1 MRALPRFHNAVNA
14 RYMVGDTYTLI
25 EHLERSSASHA
36 HYFASVNDGWMNLPE
51 EHAERFPSA
60 EHLRKFAL
68 IRTGYSDS
76 HTLVCS
82 SKAEALRVAQFMR
95 PIDEFAVVTVQGTT
109 VTRFTAKSQSYRA
122 MGREDFQKSKDAVL
136 DYIAGLIG
144 VTSQALASTE
154 GKAA

>member
-1 MRALPRFHNAVNA
+1 MVPVPRFHNLANA
-14 RYMVGDTYTLI
+14 RFVIGEAYTLV
-25 EHLERSSASHA
+25 EHQERSSASHA
-36 HYFASVNDGWMNLPE
+36 HFFAAVNEGWMNLPE
-51 EHAERFPSA
+51 DQAERFPSA
-60 EHLRKFAL
+60 EHLRKYAL

-82 SKAEALRVAQFMR
+82 SKAEAQRVAAFMR
-95 PIDEFAVVTVQGTT
+95 PIDEFAVVTVQGAT

-136 DYIAGLIG
+136 DYIASLIG
-144 VTSQALASTE
+144 VERADLASTE